1 MVMSSLW
8 PRTKSK
14 PSRMADQNGGLTLLG
29 VSLTGTPRRMD
40 AEIINKQAFANRAIG
55 APVNLINAPAAA
67 GPVTSAVA
75 EASAFFACASTKRER
90 GTICVRTICAA
101 LPAGG
106 VTAPITNATTQ
117 SQGLESHPSHQAIG
131 TVATPRAIDNSPKIY
146 TGSFLTRSNT
156 TPVGNENSAKGMI
169 SIAVK
174 SPICVGAACM
184 STAAVNGMAS
194 RVTWPPNEEISI
206 EVQSL
211 R

>member
-29 VSLTGTPRRMD
+29 DSLTGTPRRMD
-40 AEIINKQAFANRAIG
+40 AEIINKQAFAKSASG

-75 EASAFFACASTKRER
+75 EARAFFACASTKRER
-90 GTICVRTICAA
+90 GTIWVRTICAA
-101 LPAGG
+101 LPA
-106 VTAPITNATTQ
+106 VVFTAPIRNATKY
-117 SQGLESHPSHQAIG
+117 SQDMESHPSHQAIG
-131 TVATPRAIDNSPKIY
+131 TVATPRAIDSSPTTY
-146 TGSFLTRSNT
+146 TGSFLTRSST
-156 TPVGNENSAKGMI
+156 TPVGSENKAKGTI
-169 SIAVK
+169 SIAVRR
-174 SPICVGAACM
+174 PICVGAACM
-184 STAAVNGMAS
+184 STAAVSGMAS
-194 RVTWPPNEEISI
+194 KVTCPPNEEIRM